1 MQPMSRRFGKEFFQG
16 DALAAYQQL
25 ALWLE
30 LLDKGFHAGKRFVSA
45 PAFHFN
51 RNRCFAFLQDEIHFM
66 VSLAPI
72 GNAAVRA
79 ETGIEQ
85 MCADTGFNQPPPM
98 VAVLPSLGERAGVLC
113 AH

>member
-1 MQPMSRRFGKEFFQG
+1 MSRRFGKEFFQG
-16 DALAAYQQL
+16 YALPAYQQL
-25 ALWLE
+25 AFWLE
-30 LLDKGFHAGKRFVSA
+30 LLDKGFHAGERFVSA

-51 RNRCFAFLQDEIHFM
+51 RNRRFAFLQDEIHFM

-72 GNAAVRA
+72 GNADVRA

-85 MCADTGFNQPPPM
+85 MCADTGFNQSPPII
-98 VAVLPSLGERAGVLC
+98 AVLSGLGERAAILC